1 MHFQECA
8 RHLKQRYDSVVIWG
22 EQQVVPYGWKVKYKD
37 YSIWK
42 ADRSESQK
50 TDDCLI
56 CSNVKGKE

>member
-1 MHFQECA
+1 M
-8 RHLKQRYDSVVIWG
+8 VIWG